1 MLPSYRPLE
10 AVALIG
16 CVLQTRLTKMARAST
31 KWPEGLDDLAAM
43 ERLQAL
49 MLSACDGARDLA
61 RDRAYKAF
69 RKRLLQRDDLVDF
82 VPSLVTTHNDLDSF
96 VSAIK
101 EIADREERRER
112 VRSSFQAILSTLRP
126 TDAPSA
132 ESSAWT
138 GKASLAQQARI
149 VRALAIPALEVVDRL
164 LAEQERALDNGGP
177 IDADQAAALQDLR
190 DLHTALGELIG
201 LVEAARPVE
210 GVLGRLAE
218 LKTRAIQGFTRNLSA
233 DAAALPGTISTVM
246 VGLTTIGITQ
256 LLTGNEVAAAAMGGM
271 AASAFPKLRPSPA
284 TAPKRGS
291 G

>member
-1 MLPSYRPLE
+1 
-10 AVALIG
+10 
-16 CVLQTRLTKMARAST
+16 MARATT

-43 ERLQAL
+43 ERLQSI

-69 RKRLLQRDDLVDF
+69 RKRLLQRDDLIDF

-112 VRSSFQAILSTLRP
+112 VRNSFQAILSTLRP
-126 TDAPSA
+126 SEAPST
-132 ESSAWT
+132 ESSSWT
-138 GKASLAQQARI
+138 GRLSPSQQARI
-149 VRALAIPALEVVDRL
+149 VRALAAPALEVVDRL
-164 LAEQERALDNGGP
+164 IAEQERALDNGGP
-177 IDADQAAALQDLR
+177 IDADQAQALQDLR
-190 DLHTALGELIG
+190 DLHAALGELIR
-201 LVEAARPVE
+201 LVDAARPIE

-218 LKTRAIQGFTRNLSA
+218 IKDRAIRGLTQNLGA

-271 AASAFPKLRPSPA
+271 AASAFPKLRPAPA
-284 TAPKRGS
+284 AEPKGGPRR
-291 G
+291 

>member
-1 MLPSYRPLE
+1 MPKITLAR
-10 AVALIG
+10 
-16 CVLQTRLTKMARAST
+16 MARSAT
-31 KWPEGLDDLAAM
+31 KWPEGLDDLGAM

-69 RKRLLQRDDLVDF
+69 RKRLLQRDELADF
-82 VPSLVTTHNDLDSF
+82 VPSLVRTHNDLDSF
-96 VSAIK
+96 VSAFK

-126 TDAPSA
+126 SEPSGADA
-132 ESSAWT
+132 SAWT
-138 GKASLAQQARI
+138 GRPCPGQQARI
-149 VRALAIPALEVVDRL
+149 VRALAVPALEVVDRL
-164 LAEQERALDNGGP
+164 IAEQERALDNRGP
-177 IDADQAAALQDLR
+177 VDADQAQALQDLR
-190 DLHTALGELIG
+190 DLHTALGELIR
-201 LVEAARPVE
+201 LVEAARPIE
-210 GVLGRLAE
+210 GVLGRLAQI
-218 LKTRAIQGFTRNLSA
+218 KDRAIQGFTKNLGA

-284 TAPKRGS
+284 AEGKKGP
-291 G
+291 